1 MKQKKYFNKALTLAV
16 LCLAAAAPLSAQQD
30 EKPLGN
36 YAVINS
42 GETAEQIIAKAANV
56 TPSPRQYEWQKLEMT
71 GFIHFGI
78 NTFTEVEWGSH
89 GTDIS
94 IFNPAELNAAQWVK
108 TMKGAGIKL
117 IILTTKHHD
126 GFCLWPSKYTEY
138 DIENTPY
145 KSGKGD
151 VVRELADACH
161 KAGIKFGVYLSPW
174 DMNEPSYGTEKYNE
188 HFRNQLTELL
198 TNYGEVS
205 EVWFDGANGEGP
217 NGKKQVYDWQATYR
231 LIRKLQPNAVIAIM
245 GPDVRWVGTE
255 SGYGRQTEWSVLP
268 GAKMN
273 QEEIAAN
280 SQQAPGDGAFIPGN
294 LMNDD
299 LGSRAIL
306 NSASSLIWYPSETD
320 VSIRP
325 GWFYKEEENALIKDP
340 YKLMDIYYNS
350 VGLNSVLLLNVPPDK
365 RGLIRGE
372 DIASLKDFRYL
383 LDETFKTN
391 IAAHAKIKASS
402 EKKGTSVNYIL
413 DDDFGTYW
421 SAKNGESSASIEID
435 LGKEQTFNRAMLQEN
450 ILVGQRV
457 EKFHLEYWDGT
468 KWNQLASATTIGYKR
483 LLRFPVI
490 RTDQIKIVIDENRLN
505 PTLAS
510 FGLYLA
516 PPEVSFTPE
525 SGAFAET
532 MEVKLASD
540 QPDAKIYYTLD
551 GSEPNINSSLYKAPI
566 ELEETTAL
574 AAIAVSPDGKKSLHV
589 KRQYNKAKY
598 GITINAPYNEKYTAG
613 GDLALVDGMTGSS
626 GFGDG
631 KWQGYYG
638 SDLDV
643 TLDLRERKEIKNLSI
658 NFLRDTGSWLFL
670 PDSVEYFTSDDGKN
684 FTKLGAVA
692 NNGSNLDEKKIIKSF
707 QLKPVSAE
715 GRYIR
720 IIGKNIGVCPPG
732 HKGAGDKAW
741 IFADEITV
749 E

>member
-1 MKQKKYFNKALTLAV
+1 MKQKKYFNKALTLAA
-16 LCLAAAAPLSAQQD
+16 LCFAAAPLSAQQVD
-30 EKPLGN
+30 KPLGN
-36 YAVINS
+36 YVVINPGESS
-42 GETAEQIIAKAANV
+42 GQIIAKAANV
-56 TPSPRQYEWQKLEMT
+56 TPSSRQYEWQKLEMT

-94 IFNPAELNAAQWVK
+94 IFNPTELNARQWVK
-108 TMKGAGIKL
+108 TMKDAGIKL
-117 IILTTKHHD
+117 IILTAKHHD

-145 KSGKGD
+145 KNGKGD

-161 KAGIKFGVYLSPW
+161 KAGVKFGVYLSPW
-174 DMNEPSYGTEKYNE
+174 DMNEPSYGTVEYNG

-217 NGKKQVYDWQATYR
+217 NGKKQVYDWQATYK

-255 SGYGRQTEWSVLP
+255 SGYGRQTEWSVLT
-268 GAKMN
+268 GSNMN

-294 LMNDD
+294 LMNED

-325 GWFYKEEENALIKDP
+325 GWFYKEEENSLVKDP

-365 RGLIRGE
+365 RGLIRDE
-372 DIASLKDFRYL
+372 DIESLKGFRYL

-391 IAAHAKIKASS
+391 LAVNAKVKASS
-402 EKKGTSVNYIL
+402 EKKGTKAEYIL
-413 DDDFGTYW
+413 DDDLKRYW
-421 SAKNGESSASIEID
+421 SAAKSDTAAFIEIN
-435 LGKEQTFNRAMLQEN
+435 LGKEQTFNRVMLQEN

-490 RTDQIKIVIDENRLN
+490 KTDKIKIVVDESRLN

-510 FGLYLA
+510 LGLYLA

-525 SGAFAET
+525 SGAFVEK
-532 MEVKLASD
+532 MEVKLAGD
-540 QPDAKIYYTLD
+540 QPETKIYYTLD
-551 GSEPNINSSLYKAPI
+551 GSQPDVKSSLYNAPI
-566 ELEETTAL
+566 ILDRTSVLTTS
-574 AAIAVSPDGKKSLHV
+574 AVSPDGKKSLPV
-589 KRQYNKAKY
+589 KRLYNKAKY
-598 GITINAPYNEKYTAG
+598 GITINSPYSEKYTGG

-626 GFGDG
+626 GFNDG

-643 TLDLRERKEIKNLSI
+643 TLDLRERKEITNLSI

-670 PDSVEYFTSDDGKN
+670 PDSVEYFISDDGKN
-684 FTKLGAVA
+684 FTKLGSVV
-692 NNGSNLDEKKIIKSF
+692 NNESNLDEKKIIKAF
-707 QLKPVSAE
+707 QLKPENAE

-720 IIGKNIGVCPPG
+720 VIGRNIGVCPPG